1 MPGIIGHLR
10 PLFKYH
16 IFCREVQMDY
26 DPERFEPVKV
36 DHEGVAY
43 ETDKAKL
50 FRIGQEKVWVPKSQI
65 SEEEGDEDG
74 GAFWVPKWLA
84 EENGFECE

>member
-1 MPGIIGHLR
+1 MA
-10 PLFKYH
+10 
-16 IFCREVQMDY
+16 Y

-36 DHEGVAY
+36 NHEGVAH

-50 FRIGQEKVWVPKSQI
+50 FKIGEEKIWVPKSQI

-74 GAFWVPKWLA
+74 GAFWIPKWLA
-84 EENGFECE
+84 EEKDFEYE